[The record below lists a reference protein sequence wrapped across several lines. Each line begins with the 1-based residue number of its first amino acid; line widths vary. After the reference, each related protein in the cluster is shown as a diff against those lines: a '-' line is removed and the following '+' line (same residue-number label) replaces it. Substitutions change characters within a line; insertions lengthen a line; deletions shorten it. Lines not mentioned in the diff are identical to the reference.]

1 MEIEVSLIWDP
12 NFTVHF
18 DYYDAIK
25 EQTFIRF
32 SLIKTGY
39 ALADANKSIE
49 LDSRYIKGYY
59 RYKKSINK
67 KNWN

>member
-12 NFTVHF
+12 NFTVF
-18 DYYDAIK
+18 YDQYYAFVE
-25 EQTFIRF
+25 EQTFLRF
-32 SLIKTGY
+32 SLIKIGY

-59 RYKKSINK
+59 R
-67 KNWN
+67 